1 MGNVRTLIIAN
12 DPLLRAGLSAM
23 LAGASDVIIAGQLA
37 PNKDLVKQA
46 QVYQPDAVL
55 WDLAWNPSAVLV
67 ELAEI
72 VEAVAGVVAL
82 APDERVAGEVW
93 AAGVR
98 GVLLREATSEAL
110 AAALQAIAHGLIVLD
125 PALAGVL
132 VAPSHGTLLG
142 DGDSIIEALTPRE
155 LEVLRG
161 LAEGLPNKQIARRLE
176 ISEHTVKFHVN
187 AILGKLGAQS
197 RTEAVVRA
205 TRAGLILL

>member
-1 MGNVRTLIIAN
+1 MGNVRTLIVAN
-12 DPLLRAGLSAM
+12 DPLLRAGLAAM
-23 LAGASDVIIAGQLA
+23 LAGAGDIVIVGQLA
-37 PNKDLVKQA
+37 PNEDLLEQA

-55 WDLAWNPSAVLV
+55 WDLAWNSSAVLAD
-67 ELAEI
+67 LAEI
-72 VEAVAGVVAL
+72 AAAVAGVVAL

-98 GVLLREATSEAL
+98 GLLLREATSETL
-110 AAALQAIAHGLIVLD
+110 AAALRAIAHGLVVLD

-132 VAPSHGTLLG
+132 LAPASGSLLG
-142 DGDSIIEALTPRE
+142 AGDAVVESLTPRE

-161 LAEGLPNKQIARRLE
+161 MAEGLPNKQIARQLD

>member
-12 DPLLRAGLSAM
+12 DPLLRAGLAAM
-23 LAGASDVIIAGQLA
+23 LAGAGDIVIAGQLA
-37 PNKDLVKQA
+37 PNEDLLEQA

-55 WDLAWNPSAVLV
+55 WDLAWNSSAVLAG
-67 ELAEI
+67 LAEI
-72 VEAVAGVVAL
+72 AEAVAGVVAL
-82 APDERVAGEVW
+82 APDERIAGEVW
-93 AAGVR
+93 AAGVH
-98 GVLLREATSEAL
+98 GLLLREATSEML
-110 AAALQAIAHGLIVLD
+110 AAALRAIAQGLVVLD

-132 VAPSHGTLLG
+132 VAPASGLLLG
-142 DGDSIIEALTPRE
+142 AGDAVVENLTPRE

-161 LAEGLPNKQIARRLE
+161 MAEGLPNKQIARQLD

>member
-1 MGNVRTLIIAN
+1 
-12 DPLLRAGLSAM
+12 M
-23 LAGASDVIIAGQLA
+23 LAGAGDIVIAGQLA
-37 PNKDLVKQA
+37 PNEDLLEQA

-55 WDLAWNPSAVLV
+55 WDLAWNSSAVLAG
-67 ELAEI
+67 LAEI
-72 VEAVAGVVAL
+72 AEAVAGVVAL
-82 APDERVAGEVW
+82 APDERIAGEVW
-93 AAGVR
+93 AAGVH
-98 GVLLREATSEAL
+98 GLLLREATSEML
-110 AAALQAIAHGLIVLD
+110 AAALRAIAQGLVVLD

-132 VAPSHGTLLG
+132 VAPASGLLLG
-142 DGDSIIEALTPRE
+142 AGDAVVENLTPRE

-161 LAEGLPNKQIARRLE
+161 MAEGLPNKQIARQLD